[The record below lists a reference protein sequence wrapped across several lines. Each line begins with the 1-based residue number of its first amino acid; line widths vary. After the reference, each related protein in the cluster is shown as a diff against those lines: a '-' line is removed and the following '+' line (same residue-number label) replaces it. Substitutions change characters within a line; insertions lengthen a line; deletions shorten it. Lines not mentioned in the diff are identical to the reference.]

1 MTESMQNYRA
11 GKHVMPT
18 ARYKKH
24 QPQRPIILN
33 HHNIFYCTDAVVIDS
48 DVIYYYTDAVV
59 NYTVADS
66 TFTYKN
72 LHKID
77 EPLITYIDSVFI
89 KCRNALAARQF
100 QGNGF
105 FHR

>member
-1 MTESMQNYRA
+1 MQNYRA

-59 NYTVADS
+59 NYTVASS

-77 EPLITYIDSVFI
+77 ETFVAYIGIMSV
-89 KCRNALAARQF
+89 KCRHVPDFRLVC
-100 QGNGF
+100 
-105 FHR
+105 

>member
-1 MTESMQNYRA
+1 MQNYRA
-11 GKHVMPT
+11 GKHVMPMIHH
-18 ARYKKH
+18 KKH

-89 KCRNALAARQF
+89 KCRNVLAARQF

>member
-1 MTESMQNYRA
+1 MQNYRA
-11 GKHVMPT
+11 GMHAMPT

-33 HHNIFYCTDAVVIDS
+33 HHNIFYCTDVVVIDS

-59 NYTVADS
+59 NYTVASS

-77 EPLITYIDSVFI
+77 EMLIAYIGTVSR
-89 KCRNALAARQF
+89 KYRNVPDFRLVCWCSSSAIW
-100 QGNGF
+100 
-105 FHR
+105 